1 MKKKGFNKYEVN
13 GDVTTIYFDN
23 YKNKIIAEGYIDTED
38 LEKIKSMDYIG
49 QLIGMKFLKI
59 IMQKLMNTIMKTV
72 KGK

>member
-49 QLIGMKFLKI
+49 
-59 IMQKLMNTIMKTV
+59 
-72 KGK
+72 